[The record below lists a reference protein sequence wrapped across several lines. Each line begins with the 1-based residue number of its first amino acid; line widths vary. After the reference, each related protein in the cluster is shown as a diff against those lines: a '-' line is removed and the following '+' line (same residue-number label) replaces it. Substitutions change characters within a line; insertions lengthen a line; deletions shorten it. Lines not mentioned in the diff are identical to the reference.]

1 MDNKKKNREIVT
13 ANINASEM
21 IVENIFS
28 VNELCNF
35 KKEKPIESTTMI
47 DMKNASTDYLQR
59 TSGTFNNIS
68 MLFAGNLELLNIFFE
83 D

>member
-1 MDNKKKNREIVT
+1 
-13 ANINASEM
+13 M

-35 KKEKPIESTTMI
+35 KKEKPIESTSMI

-68 MLFAGNLELLNIFFE
+68 MLFAGKFRAVEYIFDGLF
-83 D
+83 DVIWFDKFHGCVNK